1 MKRNRQN
8 PGRVNLSIGGL
19 LWPFAALIF
28 MLLVYA
34 PLNVYLSNANDFS
47 FDTLDVL
54 KFMLP
59 LAAAAFL
66 FCALICLLIS
76 KAGRKLYSV
85 TAVLAVTALAACFLQ
100 GNFFSSWL
108 PTLDGSVID
117 WSAFGLQRFVSLA
130 LWLLPLAISFAVLMK
145 FGDDRLAKLSSI
157 SGKTLFAY
165 LALTL
170 FLTMIS
176 SPYLAKD
183 KKGIS
188 ITYDY
193 ALDVSDDENLFI
205 LLLDCVDVNYYEQA
219 AEEFPEIS
227 DVFDDFTFY
236 RNTLSAYNL
245 TSHSVPFILSG
256 IWNYNDQPYDQW
268 LLQTV
273 EESPLFAYLRENEY
287 RIGLYDD
294 TVGYVPEA
302 YDYFENVR
310 GAEGFVSPTGFC
322 SMLVHLVG
330 FRYAPFDLKPAFFTT
345 PENIYYNSLK
355 GEDLENAYTW
365 ENSSFYDKLISEDLS
380 VGSEKCFR
388 FIHLKGGHGTF
399 DYDVDFNFRPG
410 QVSNIECIAGAVK
423 MTGLYLDKL
432 KEAGV
437 YDNSVILVM
446 ADHGSNWISE
456 ANRANPILFIKG
468 IDEHHEQSVS
478 DAPIHYE
485 DLQPAFLKL
494 LDGAEG
500 GNIFPWKEGDER
512 IRVYLTVDDDVTLS
526 ENIQTGYASDD
537 STFVDTGEKY
547 LLYS

>member
-1 MKRNRQN
+1 MNRDKRNYN
-8 PGRVNLSIGGL
+8 VNIACI
-19 LWPFAALIF
+19 LWPLAALIF
-28 MLLVYA
+28 MLFLYA
-34 PLNVYLSNANDFS
+34 PLNIYLSNANDFS

-59 LAAAAFL
+59 LATVAFIV
-66 FCALICLLIS
+66 CAFIFLLVS
-76 KAGRKLYSV
+76 KAGRKLY
-85 TAVLAVTALAACFLQ
+85 VLAEVTVFTVLFACFLQ
-100 GNFFSSWL
+100 GNIFSSWL

-117 WSAFGLQRFVSLA
+117 WSAFGPQRFVSLT
-130 LWLLPLAISFAVLMK
+130 LWFLPLAISFVALKK
-145 FGDDRLAKLSSI
+145 FGTDGLARLSSLT
-157 SGKTLFAY
+157 GKILFAY

-170 FLTMIS
+170 SLTMIS

-193 ALDVSDDENLFI
+193 VLDVSEDENLII

-219 AEEFPEIS
+219 VKEFPEIS
-227 DVFDDFTFY
+227 DVFEDFTFY

-256 IWNYNDQPYDQW
+256 IWNYNDQPYDHW
-268 LLQTV
+268 LSQTV
-273 EESPLFAYLRENEY
+273 EESPLFSHLRENEY

-322 SMLVHLVG
+322 SMLLHLVG

-355 GEDLENAYTW
+355 GEDLDNAYSW
-365 ENSSFYDKLISEDLS
+365 ENSAFYEKLLSEDLS

-399 DYDVDFNFRPG
+399 DYDVDFNFYPG

-468 IDEHHEQSVS
+468 LDERHEQSIS

-485 DLQPAFLKL
+485 DLQPAFNKL
-494 LDGAEG
+494 LAGAKSG
-500 GNIFPWKEGDER
+500 DIFPWHEGDVR
-512 IRVYLTVDDDVTLS
+512 IRAYLTVDDDVTLS
-526 ENIQTGYASDD
+526 ENLQTGYASDE
-537 STFVDTGEKY
+537 STFSDTGRRYILKD
-547 LLYS
+547 

>member
-1 MKRNRQN
+1 MKRNEQKQN
-8 PGRVNLSIGGL
+8 GEKHNVVGL
-19 LWPFAALIF
+19 LWPLGALVF

-34 PLNVYLSNANDFS
+34 PLNIYLSNANDFS

-66 FCALICLLIS
+66 ICALLCLLIS
-76 KAGRKLYSV
+76 KAGRKLSSV
-85 TAVLAVTALAACFLQ
+85 AELAAFTALVACFLQ
-100 GNFFSSWL
+100 GNFFASWL

-117 WSAFGLQRFVSLA
+117 WSAFGPQRFVSLT
-130 LWLLPLAISFAVLMK
+130 LWLLPLAVSFAVLKK
-145 FGDDRLAKLSSI
+145 FGADGLARLSSL
-157 SGKTLFAY
+157 SGKILFAY

-170 FLTMIS
+170 SLTMIS

-193 ALDVSDDENLFI
+193 ALDVSDDENLII

-219 AEEFPEIS
+219 VKEFPEIS
-227 DVFDDFTFY
+227 DVFEDFTFY

-273 EESPLFAYLRENEY
+273 VESPLFSHLRKNEY

-294 TVGYVPEA
+294 TVGYVTEA

-330 FRYAPFDLKPAFFTT
+330 FRYAPFDLKPFFFTT

-355 GEDLENAYTW
+355 GEDLENAYSW
-365 ENSSFYDKLISEDLS
+365 ENAAFYEKLLSEDLP
-380 VGSEKCFR
+380 VGSEKCYR
-388 FIHLKGGHGTF
+388 FIHLKGGHGGY
-399 DYDVDFNFRPG
+399 DYDIDFNYHPG
-410 QVSNIECIAGAVK
+410 EISNIECIAGAVK
-423 MTGLYLDKL
+423 MTGLYLEKL
-432 KEAGV
+432 KKSGV

-468 IDEHHEQSVS
+468 LDERHEQFTS

-485 DLQPAFLKL
+485 DLQPAFIKL
-494 LDGAEG
+494 LAGAKSG
-500 GNIFPWKEGDER
+500 DLFPWQEGDDR

-526 ENIQTGYASDD
+526 ENLQPGYASDE
-537 STFVDTGEKY
+537 STFSDSGKRYILED
-547 LLYS
+547 